1 MKTIK
6 IILSLGIIL
15 VCAAAVGAWFAKSS
29 IESNADKNIEG
40 FMQKAQAYEAPEA
53 FMMNATL
60 YVFEQL
66 QQKQESAA
74 DNPWASLKPYVTCAM
89 LPSFLRTSEG
99 TFDAAHLQKTEK
111 SAAGMLSYILEKRG
125 INAIPWRILAPK
137 GIKTAVAASLGDGT
151 YRYLDPF
158 SGVVAMFENEVLIG
172 PYAAREIMMN
182 GIHHQKVFVKLTEAA
197 DPSFYEDF
205 AHTMMAP
212 PGYRLDVNVAAPV
225 FDEPIVLG
233 AVDGNSDDVAQAT
246 AELDLTPFF
255 DYIGQKHEAG
265 IQRTVHFTDPARVTL
280 VLTDAYDADKMTANI
295 EPKVEGNKLIF
306 EVPEDQALIFDD
318 AKVATS
324 WSDKKS
330 HTPIDQLII
339 EKL

>member
-1 MKTIK
+1 MKSIK

-29 IESNADKNIEG
+29 IESSADKNVAGFIE
-40 FMQKAQAYEAPEA
+40 KAEAYKAPEA

-66 QQKQESAA
+66 QQIPNSTSS
-74 DNPWASLKPYVTCAM
+74 NPWAAFKPYVTCSM
-89 LPSFLRTSEG
+89 LPSFLRTSEAA
-99 TFDAAHLQKTEK
+99 FDSAHPQADEK
-111 SAAGMLSYILEKRG
+111 SAVGMLSYILEKRG
-125 INAIPWRILAPK
+125 IASIPWRILAPK

-151 YRYLDPF
+151 YRYLDPVA
-158 SGVVAMFENEVLIG
+158 GVVAMFENKVLIG

-182 GIHHQKVFVKLTEAA
+182 GTHHQKVFVKLTEEA

-225 FDEPIVLG
+225 YEEPIVFG
-233 AVDGNSDDVAQAT
+233 AVDGNSDDVAEA
-246 AELDLTPFF
+246 AAKLDLTPFF
-255 DYIGQKHEAG
+255 DYIGQKYEAG
-265 IQRTVHFTDPARVTL
+265 IQRKVHFTDPARVTL
-280 VLTDAYDADKMTANI
+280 VLADAYDAGMMTANI

-306 EVPEDQALIFDD
+306 EVPEDQPLIFND
-318 AKVATS
+318 AKVVTS
-324 WSDKKS
+324 WLSKKN